1 MLSEVWQVAWFTV
14 RMAAFATVLMLP
26 IGVVLGWWLARSR
39 SVGTL
44 LVETLVSLPLV
55 MPPVAIGFMLI
66 WLFGSYGPLGPLL
79 EGFGIELVYTWKAVV
94 VAMVIIGMPLLVR
107 TARTGF
113 EQRTLRY
120 EQVASTLGA
129 GPLRVFFTISLPL
142 AYRSLLAGTVLAFSR
157 ALGEFGATFM
167 IAGNIPGRTQ
177 TLSTAIYS
185 HAESGRDMIAGGLLL
200 ISIAIAFLAIL
211 VSNWLTPRHT
221 Q

>member
-1 MLSEVWQVAWFTV
+1 M
-14 RMAAFATVLMLP
+14 
-26 IGVVLGWWLARSR
+26 
-39 SVGTL
+39 
-44 LVETLVSLPLV
+44 
-55 MPPVAIGFMLI
+55 
-66 WLFGSYGPLGPLL
+66 
-79 EGFGIELVYTWKAVV
+79 
-94 VAMVIIGMPLLVR
+94 
-107 TARTGF
+107 
-113 EQRTLRY
+113 
-120 EQVASTLGA
+120 ASTLGA

-185 HAESGRDMIAGGLLL
+185 HAESGRDMAAGGLLL

-211 VSNWLTPRHT
+211 LSNWLAPRHT

>member
-1 MLSEVWQVAWFTV
+1 MLSEVWSVAWFTV
-14 RMAAFATVLMLP
+14 RMAVFATVLMLP

-39 SVGTL
+39 SVGASF
-44 LVETLVSLPLV
+44 VETLVSLPLV

-66 WLFGSYGPLGPLL
+66 WLFGSYGPLGPVL

-185 HAESGRDMIAGGLLL
+185 HAESGRDMTAGGLLL